1 MSHNPRL
8 TRADRPHNDEAVA
21 VIQGDESLVQPRGL
35 QLCAA
40 SSKHY
45 SSSNARLC
53 AASSKHYS
61 SSNARKSPLI
71 CEKLK
76 RIGLA
81 RTNHTVS
88 ALVDAR
94 CGQGHV

>member
-45 SSSNARLC
+45 SSSNAR
-53 AASSKHYS
+53 
-61 SSNARKSPLI
+61 KSPLI